1 MFSVG
6 LTGGIGS
13 GKSAV
18 SQAFEKLS
26 VEIIDTDIISRQLM
40 EVNQP
45 AYTQIHQKYG
55 SAILQNNLQLDRMK
69 LREIIFKDPL
79 QKKWLEALLHP
90 LIYQET
96 ERQIQSSQTEDYVIV
111 VVPLLIEAGY
121 VKLVNRVLVVN
132 CSESIQM
139 ERLMK
144 RDNIDQNLAKQMISH
159 QLSGSQR
166 LKYADDVLDN
176 QSNLDNLRQ
185 QVIKLDS
192 LYRQISRTYVAGD
205 F

>member
-176 QSNLDNLRQ
+176 QSNLGNLRQ
-185 QVIKLDS
+185 QVLKLDS
-192 LYRQISRTYVAGD
+192 LYRQISRTRLVSD
-205 F
+205 I